1 MSDESLKQLIAR
13 SSMAFA
19 GTVLSL
25 GQSPEPGIEAD
36 EHTALVQLD
45 RPLHAPEQVD
55 LSPGTSVVVQLDP
68 NLPELAPGRR
78 ATFFVDPV
86 IYGETLVVREIGRSE
101 ELEGMARRAA
111 GPEDM
116 GVSAV
121 AEAVAQLAEEAE
133 VTHAKE
139 ADAVVRGHVVGL
151 RAAASSPQREHDPQ
165 WWIATLSVDLV
176 AHGNVPDLDDEGGQ
190 VEVQYANSLD
200 RRWRSWPKP
209 KAGQSGMW
217 VLHRAPGDET
227 DAPFQLMHPEDLQPS
242 LLLDALLGE
251 ATEEEGDD
259 EP

>member
-1 MSDESLKQLIAR
+1 MSDDSLKQLIAR

-19 GTVLSL
+19 GTVRSL

-36 EHTALVQLD
+36 DHTALVQLD

-78 ATFFVDPV
+78 ATFFVDPIV
-86 IYGETLVVREIGRSE
+86 YGETLVVREVARSE
-101 ELEGMARRAA
+101 ELEVMARRPA

-116 GVSAV
+116 GVAPA
-121 AEAVAQLAEEAE
+121 AEAAAELAEEAE
-133 VTHAKE
+133 LAHAKA
-139 ADAVVRGHVVGL
+139 ADAVVRGHVIGL
-151 RAAASSPQREHDPQ
+151 RAASSSPRHEHDAQ
-165 WWIATLSVDLV
+165 WWVATLDVDLV
-176 AHGNVPDLDDEGGQ
+176 AHGSVPGLDDEGGQ
-190 VEVQYANSLD
+190 IEVQYANSLD
-200 RRWRSWPKP
+200 RRWRNWPKP

-227 DAPFQLMHPEDLQPS
+227 EAPFQLMHPEDLQPS

-251 ATEEEGDD
+251 ATDEEEGDD
-259 EP
+259 

>member
-1 MSDESLKQLIAR
+1 MSDDSLKQLIAR
-13 SSMAFA
+13 SSVAFA
-19 GTVLSL
+19 GTVRSL
-25 GQSPEPGIEAD
+25 GQSPELGTEAD
-36 EHTALVQLD
+36 EHTALVQVD

-68 NLPELAPGRR
+68 NLPELAPGHS

-86 IYGETLVVREIGRSE
+86 VYGETLVVREVARSE
-101 ELEGMARRAA
+101 ELEVMARRSA
-111 GPEDM
+111 GAEDM
-116 GVSAV
+116 GVAPV
-121 AEAVAQLAEEAE
+121 AEAVAALADEAE
-133 VTHAKE
+133 VAHAKA
-139 ADAVVRGHVVGL
+139 ADAVVRGHVIGL
-151 RAAASSPQREHDPQ
+151 RAAASSPQHEHDPQ
-165 WWIATLSVDLV
+165 WWIATLDVDLV
-176 AHGNVPDLDDEGGQ
+176 AHGNVPDLDDEGGE

-217 VLHRAPGDET
+217 VLHRSPGDET
-227 DAPFQLMHPEDLQPS
+227 DAPFQLMHAEDLQPS